1 MEIPYYH
8 VDAFTSEIF
17 AGNPAGVCILSA
29 ALADSTMQK
38 IAAENRHS
46 ETAFV
51 VPRAD
56 GDFDLRWFTPIIED
70 DLCGHATLAS
80 AYVLALRKHDV
91 WPVRFHTRAGMLTV
105 AQGKDKDKDKN
116 SFEMDFPARPPQPC
130 ETPVGLLSALGLKA
144 ALVMKSRDFLVV
156 VDQAEQVRALSPDIA
171 ALAKLDI
178 VNGGTIVTAPGEGDV
193 DYVCR
198 LFAPSVGIDEDPAT
212 GSIHCTLAPYWA
224 GRLGKDTLRA
234 QQLSVRGGY
243 MQCTIGGD
251 RVKIAG
257 GHACTFTARS
267 NSKASASKAR
277 TDTHSCQRIRG
288 NLPLKTRRGFGDA
301 GR

>member
-1 MEIPYYH
+1 MAIPYYH
-8 VDAFTSEIF
+8 VDSFAGELF

-29 ALADSTMQK
+29 FLADSTMQK

-46 ETAFV
+46 NTAFV

-56 GDFDLRWFTPIIED
+56 GDFDLRWFTPKIED

-80 AYVLALRKHDV
+80 AYVLALRKHNV
-91 WPVRFHTRAGMLTV
+91 WPVRFYTRSGMLTV
-105 AQGKDKDKDKN
+105 AQDGD

-130 ETPVGLLSALGLKA
+130 EAPAGLLSALGLKT
-144 ALVMKSRDFLVV
+144 ALVTKSRDYLVV

-171 ALAKLDI
+171 VLAKLDI
-178 VNGGTIVTAPGEGDV
+178 GISGTIVTASGEGDV

-198 LFAPSVGIDEDPAT
+198 FFAPSVGIDEDPAT

-224 GRLGKDTLRA
+224 GRLGKDKLSA
-234 QQLSVRGGY
+234 QQLSARGGY
-243 MQCTIGGD
+243 MQCTIAGD

-257 GHACTFTARS
+257 RARLYLHG
-267 NSKASASKAR
+267 
-277 TDTHSCQRIRG
+277 T
-288 NLPLKTRRGFGDA
+288 LEL
-301 GR
+301 

>member
-8 VDAFTSEIF
+8 VDAFAGELF

-29 ALADSTMQK
+29 FLADSTMQK
-38 IAAENRHS
+38 IAVENRHS
-46 ETAFV
+46 NTAFV

-56 GDFDLRWFTPIIED
+56 GDFDLRWFTPKVED

-80 AYVLALRKHDV
+80 AYVLALRKQNV
-91 WPVRFHTRAGMLTV
+91 WPVRFHTRSGILTV
-105 AQGKDKDKDKN
+105 AKDTAAQGKD
-116 SFEMDFPARPPQPC
+116 SFELDFPARPPQPC
-130 ETPVGLLSALGLKA
+130 EPPVGLLPALGLIDMGLKT
-144 ALVMKSRDFLVV
+144 ALVTKSRDYLVV

-178 VNGGTIVTAPGEGDV
+178 GISGAIVTAPGEGDV

-198 LFAPSVGIDEDPAT
+198 FFAPSVGIDEDPAT

-224 GRLGKDTLRA
+224 GRLRKDTLRA
-234 QQLSVRGGY
+234 QQLSVRGGT
-243 MQCTIGGD
+243 MRCTIAGD

-257 GHACTFTARS
+257 RARLYLHG
-267 NSKASASKAR
+267 
-277 TDTHSCQRIRG
+277 T
-288 NLPLKTRRGFGDA
+288 LEL
-301 GR
+301 